1 MTKNMPQNSKIRTC
15 LWFPGNGEEA
25 AEFYVSLIPG
35 SKITSAYKSDP
46 DQPPIVIEFTLGNN
60 EFMIINGGNEFEHSP
75 AVSISVSTDDQKET
89 DMLWSAL
96 TANGGKES
104 RCGWLIDR
112 YGISWQIVPRR
123 LIELLN
129 DQDREAAGR
138 VFNKMLEMN
147 RIDIAAI
154 EEAFR
159 SHKP

>member
-25 AEFYVSLIPG
+25 AEFYVFLIPG
-35 SKITSAYKSDP
+35 SKITSTYKSDP
-46 DQPPIVIEFTLGNN
+46 DQPPIVIDFTLGNN
-60 EFMIINGGNEFEHSP
+60 DFMIINGGNEFEHSP

-104 RCGWLIDR
+104 RCGWLTDR

-159 SHKP
+159 THKP